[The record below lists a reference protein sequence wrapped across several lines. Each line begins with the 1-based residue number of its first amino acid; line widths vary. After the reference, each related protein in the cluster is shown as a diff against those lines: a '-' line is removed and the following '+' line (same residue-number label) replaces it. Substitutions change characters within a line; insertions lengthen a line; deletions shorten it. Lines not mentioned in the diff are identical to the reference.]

1 MNPPRARSPA
11 VFGELRVE
19 TGLLYSFFSAVQIV
33 GLPMRGQE
41 KKTAAGID
49 WGSIVIHFVG
59 RK

>member
-19 TGLLYSFFSAVQIV
+19 TELLYSFFNAVQIV
-33 GLPMRGQE
+33 ELPMRG
-41 KKTAAGID
+41 KKMTGAGID
-49 WGSIVIHFVG
+49 WGSIVIPFVG